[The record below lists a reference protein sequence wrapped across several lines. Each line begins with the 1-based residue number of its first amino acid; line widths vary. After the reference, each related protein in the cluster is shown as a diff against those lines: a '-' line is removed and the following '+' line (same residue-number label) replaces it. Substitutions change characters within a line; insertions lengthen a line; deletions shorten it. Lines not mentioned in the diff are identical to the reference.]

1 VNALLFTAPV
11 AEVVSTSCVATPWAR
26 VTTRVPVLE
35 VGSEIVAVI
44 VLEPATPVRTKSLK
58 VAIPELADLVVVP
71 EIVAPDAVKTIDWF
85 AAVPVVTR
93 FWSASWISTV
103 TEESKVRAL
112 EAVVAPVRTTALT
125 AP

>member
-1 VNALLFTAPV
+1 M
-11 AEVVSTSCVATPWAR
+11 
-26 VTTRVPVLE
+26 
-35 VGSEIVAVI
+35 VAVR
-44 VLEPATPVRTKSLK
+44 VFEPAEPVRTKSLK

-71 EIVAPDAVKTIDWF
+71 EMVAPVAVKTIDWL

-93 FWSASWISTV
+93 LASASWISTV

>member
-1 VNALLFTAPV
+1 M
-11 AEVVSTSCVATPWAR
+11 
-26 VTTRVPVLE
+26 
-35 VGSEIVAVI
+35 VAVK
-44 VLEPATPVRTKSLK
+44 VLDPAEPVRIKSSK

-71 EIVAPDAVKTIDWF
+71 DIVAPVAVIAIDWL

-93 FWSASWISTV
+93 LASASWISTV